1 MVQFLFKNRRKNLT
15 LFLSALVICI
25 GFGFLARPS
34 VAKEKIIVDVDL
46 HHFTDDHEAL
56 IMLTNLHKQKKL
68 QLMGVTLVA
77 GNQWINQIEN
87 DTLKAVERLGMADEL
102 PVYKGADRPLL
113 HDQMRFEQ
121 EKLLYGLYY
130 TGAWTV
136 ENKIKNP
143 PDGGPEYNKIGN
155 AHAVDFIINT
165 VRANPGEIT
174 IAALGPLTNLALA
187 IRKAPDISAKIKKII
202 YMGGAFFVPGNVTGS
217 AEFNWWFDA
226 EAAAIVLNEK
236 IDHIIVP
243 LDATDRLLLDKNH
256 YERMIKNHPDHI
268 NTKTFMI
275 PKFGDDFKKDEN
287 YNTPVWDALVAA
299 YICDPSIVEEEKDLL
314 VGIDYAFGPDYGRS
328 YSYPVAPYNSRPLP
342 IGAQKAKVLL
352 KMDAEKFWNL
362 FEDLMFYNDQR

>member
-1 MVQFLFKNRRKNLT
+1 MQFILKWHPNKLT
-15 LFLSALVICI
+15 LLFSALFICI
-25 GFGFLARPS
+25 GFVFLTIAS
-34 VAKEKIIVDVDL
+34 EAKEKIIVDVDL

-77 GNQWINQIEN
+77 GNQWIDQIEN

-102 PVYKGADRPLL
+102 PVFKGADRPLL
-113 HDQMRFEQ
+113 HDPKRFEQ
-121 EKLLYGLYY
+121 AKILYGLYN

-143 PDGGPEYNKIGN
+143 PDGGPEYNKIQN
-155 AHAVDFIINT
+155 THAVDFIINT
-165 VRANPGEIT
+165 VRENPGEIT

-202 YMGGAFFVPGNVTGS
+202 YMGGAFFVSGNVTGS

-236 IDHIIVP
+236 IDHVIVP
-243 LDATDRLLLDKNH
+243 LDATDQLLLDKKH

-275 PKFGDDFKKDEN
+275 PKFGDDFERDAKYK
-287 YNTPVWDALVAA
+287 TPVWDALVAA
-299 YICDPSIVEEEKDLL
+299 YICDSSIVEEEKDLL
-314 VGIDYAFGPDYGRS
+314 VGVNYAFGPDYGRS
-328 YSYPVAPYNSRPLP
+328 YFYPVEPYKNRPFP
-342 IGAQKAKVLL
+342 IGTKNAKVLL
-352 KMDAEKFWNL
+352 KLNNEKFWSL
-362 FEDLMFYNDQR
+362 FERLMFYKDQ